1 MKSLRRIGSTDD
13 ARAAAR
19 SSRLPEKL
27 CSSVRTERAAAPP
40 RS

>member
-1 MKSLRRIGSTDD
+1 MKSLRRIGSAAA

-19 SSRLPEKL
+19 SSRLPAKL
-27 CSSVRTERAAAPP
+27 CSSVRIESAAAPP

>member
-1 MKSLRRIGSTDD
+1 MKSLRRIGSRAA

-27 CSSVRTERAAAPP
+27 WGSVRTDRAAAPP